1 MQASEKSYED
11 LWSGF
16 ESEFENSEPTP
27 VTLDL
32 SSPPS
37 RQRTIGV
44 AHLQLLFSGF
54 YPAFLLCLAG
64 LLMGMERWDQTF
76 IVVGTCLLA
85 VPLAAIFSSVLRGPR
100 RHLGYYVFTALM
112 VGGGT
117 ELFLG
122 FSRWAFAEFF
132 GPYSEVATFVTS
144 LQSGLER
151 FFTFS
156 HWTVYLLL
164 GASVAYLAQ
173 RATERTPWMDS
184 PPAGALRKGVA
195 GMLLAAPL
203 LLPFFCLIAGTVME
217 GKVRWYQWTFHFN
230 QDQLQSQSLL
240 NFSAVDTE
248 WSRVYKDWQRASS
261 GQSKDELIG
270 NTSSAAVRKIETDYL
285 MIAESEQPHIGWTG
299 HYRQLLE
306 GLLSSRR
313 DDLDYPYRVADA
325 VVKDA
330 MIRQNFGGDE
340 PTLISHWLF
349 FLDELAKTELE
360 APQARRLLN
369 RLQQYDEKAR
379 TPSHE
384 GDAYV
389 AALATIRSPY
399 GTGIAPEPMY
409 LFGAPFNNSPEQLYF
424 AWQTSYVTDGWL
436 TLTDDWYGLEPAEQ
450 LEVIRAQKDSKNQVL
465 AWMSTR
471 CYEYEMQPLWRAA
484 AVLAASKLYKLENGG
499 WPEKLSD
506 LDGSL
511 WFLHPDPRSWRE
523 PAPTEFVLT
532 VKDESLQ
539 VEDTVSD
546 RRWVLK

>member
-11 LWSGF
+11 LWSGLD
-16 ESEFENSEPTP
+16 SEFEDSVPNP

-32 SSPPS
+32 SSPPN

-44 AHLQLLFSGF
+44 AHLQFLFSGF

-64 LLMGMERWDQTF
+64 LLMGMTRWDQTF
-76 IVVGTCLLA
+76 VVVGTCLLA

-100 RHLGYYVFTALM
+100 RHLGYYAFTALM

-122 FSRWAFAEFF
+122 FSSWAFAAFF
-132 GPYSEVATFVTS
+132 GPYSEAATFVTS
-144 LQSGLER
+144 LQSGLEK

-156 HWTVYLLL
+156 HWTIYLLL
-164 GASVAYLAQ
+164 GVSVAYLAQ
-173 RATERTPWMDS
+173 TATERTPWMDS
-184 PPAGALRKGVA
+184 PPAGALRKGLA
-195 GMLLAAPL
+195 GILLAAPL
-203 LLPFFCLIAGTVME
+203 LLPFFCLIAGTMME
-217 GKVRWYQWTFHFN
+217 ARVGWYQGTLHFN
-230 QDQLQSQSLL
+230 QEQLRSQSLL
-240 NFSAVDTE
+240 SFSAVDTE
-248 WSRVYKDWQRASS
+248 WSRVYKYWQQGSS
-261 GQSKDELIG
+261 GQSNDELIA
-270 NTSSAAVRKIETDYL
+270 NTSTAALLEIEADYL

-306 GLLSSRR
+306 NLLSTRR
-313 DDLDYPYRVADA
+313 DQLDHPYRVADA
-325 VVKDA
+325 VLKDA

-340 PTLISHWLF
+340 PTLVSHWLF
-349 FLDELAKTELE
+349 FLDELAKTKLKAGE
-360 APQARRLLN
+360 ARRLLE
-369 RLQQYDEKAR
+369 RLRQYDQKAR

-424 AWQTSYVTDGWL
+424 AWQTRYVTDGWL
-436 TLTDDWYGLEPAEQ
+436 TLTDDWYDLEPAEQ
-450 LEVIRAQKDSKNQVL
+450 LEIIRDQKDSKDQVL

-484 AVLAASKLYKLENGG
+484 GVLAASKLYKLEHGG
-499 WPEKLSD
+499 WPEKLSV
-506 LDGSL
+506 
-511 WFLHPDPRSWRE
+511 LHPDPRSWKE
-523 PAPTEFVLT
+523 PAPTEFILNVEG
-532 VKDESLQ
+532 ESLQ
-539 VEDTVSD
+539 VEETVSG